1 MSVRVKSVRV
11 NRSTGGNIAVGFV
24 LVLLG
29 AFFALPLVYAI
40 SNSLKPIEEIFIFP
54 PRLLAENPS
63 TENYLT
69 LFTLVTNS
77 LVPFSRYIFNSL
89 FLTVAMI
96 FCNILVSSLAAYPLS
111 KNDFPGKRA
120 IFSAV
125 VTSLLFV
132 STVTAVPQYIIMSKL
147 KLLNTYFA
155 IILPGMG
162 STLGVFLI
170 KQFMDTIPYSLI
182 EATKIDGGN
191 DFTILYRVVMP
202 IIRPAWLTLAISTFQ
217 SSWNNSGL
225 GFIFDEHLKL
235 LPSVITEIISG
246 NLISRA
252 GVAAAASV
260 ILMVPPI
267 VFFVLSQM
275 RVLETMAYAGIK
287 E

>member
-1 MSVRVKSVRV
+1 
-11 NRSTGGNIAVGFV
+11 
-24 LVLLG
+24 
-29 AFFALPLVYAI
+29 
-40 SNSLKPIEEIFIFP
+40 
-54 PRLLAENPS
+54 
-63 TENYLT
+63 
-69 LFTLVTNS
+69 
-77 LVPFSRYIFNSL
+77 
-89 FLTVAMI
+89 
-96 FCNILVSSLAAYPLS
+96 
-111 KNDFPGKRA
+111 
-120 IFSAV
+120 
-125 VTSLLFV
+125 
-132 STVTAVPQYIIMSKL
+132 
-147 KLLNTYFA
+147 
-155 IILPGMG
+155 MG

-182 EATKIDGGN
+182 EATKIDSGN

-202 IIRPAWLTLAISTFQ
+202 IIRPAWLTLAIFTFQ